1 MESLGDCV
9 GESHPGRCPTH
20 TDLCAGE
27 QTSTVVSF
35 SHSGAS
41 GVVLTV
47 KNPPANAEDMSWRF
61 DP

>member
-9 GESHPGRCPTH
+9 RESHPGRCPTH
-20 TDLCAGE
+20 TDLCAGK

-35 SHSGAS
+35 SHLGAS
-41 GVVLTV
+41 WVVLTV